1 MKVLIIEDEKPA
13 AQKLQRALQKMNG
26 DIEVLS
32 ILQSVQ
38 DTIQW
43 MNQNPA
49 PQLIFM
55 DIQLTD
61 GLSFKLF
68 EHKNIDCP
76 VIFVTAYDEYWQTSF
91 EHNGIDYLL
100 KPIQQDKLEAAFNK
114 YYKLKQHFAVDYTNL
129 LYKRKVSESS
139 NGYKK
144 RLLVK
149 KGVDYFSIKTD
160 EIAYFYAAHKVVCLL
175 DKNGQ
180 KFILDKSLS
189 ELEKDMDPMLFYRV
203 NRKYLVNMNAIRRIK
218 TFPKSKL
225 MVELNPS
232 VDEEVLISPEA
243 ASDFK
248 HWLGS

>member
-13 AQKLQRALQKMNG
+13 AEKLHKALLKISNG
-26 DIEVLS
+26 IEVLS
-32 ILQSVQ
+32 ILESVQ
-38 DTIQW
+38 DTIHW
-43 MNQNPA
+43 MNKNPS

-55 DIQLTD
+55 DIQVAD
-61 GLSFKLF
+61 GPSFKIF
-68 EHKNIDCP
+68 EQKNIECP

-100 KPIQQDKLEAAFNK
+100 KPIRHEKLEAAVNK
-114 YYKLKQHFAVDYTNL
+114 YHMLKQHFAVDYSTL
-129 LYKRKVSESS
+129 LYKRKVTESS

-160 EIAYFYAAHKVVCLL
+160 EIAYFYATHKVVCLL

-189 ELEKDMDPMLFYRV
+189 DIEKDLDPMLFFRV

-218 TFPKSKL
+218 AFPKSKL
-225 MVELNPS
+225 LVELTPP
-232 VDEEVLISPEA
+232 VEEEVLISPETA
-243 ASDFK
+243 GDFK